1 MAAHKTDE
9 KKVQEP
15 EMAIQED
22 PGFTTDSTVHPTDSD
37 AEKGHTEKVSQDAT
51 EAERLNELEVNGP
64 QLYILMAAILLAAF
78 AMAMN
83 GTILGTALPAI
94 TAEFNTVDDVGC
106 CAMSPF
112 VGKLFKLFRMKLLFI
127 IMMSVF
133 LVGSLVGA
141 QADSSDVL
149 IISRMVAGIG
159 GSGIMN
165 GGQTIIAA
173 VVPIAKRS
181 AFNGIVLGTFA
192 LGQAVGPLI
201 GGALTEHAS
210 WRWCFYFNFPL
221 GGLVI
226 FAFVFL
232 IKLPIDSLCKEKL
245 TLAQKIWRIDLI
257 GFFIFCLAVT
267 LFLLG
272 LQWGGSKYEWS
283 NPRVVGTMVVGLVG
297 FGVLGMWLWWRG
309 EKALIPPRLLNDRIN
324 IMITIT
330 SFVQSGATVTSL
342 YWLPIWFQSIQR
354 ASPFDSGILILP
366 MILSQ
371 LIFSILCGVLV
382 QKTGY
387 YLPEV
392 IGGNIMVAIGAGLTS
407 TFTPDTTIGEQ
418 IGFQVL
424 LGAGR
429 GLVLQLLVTAMQ
441 ANVPRDDASVA
452 SAYCMFSQFLGSAIF
467 SSLAKTIFTSS
478 LPGTV
483 AKYASFLKDGSVLVN
498 MGATQ
503 LPDYFRGAQLDA
515 VMDAYNAA
523 IVNVY
528 YLQLAAAL
536 GAFCTGWGM
545 GWKNLKILRQERL
558 TDDNTPAET
567 LSGSSEVADD
577 NRSITA
583 SNNNN
588 RTTDNSIHNEEG
600 ITSADT
606 TSRNNAQAQGEGRS
620 S

>member
-1 MAAHKTDE
+1 MAAHNIDE

-15 EMAIQED
+15 EMTIQED

-37 AEKGHTEKVSQDAT
+37 AEKGHTEKVSQDAA
-51 EAERLNELEVNGP
+51 EAERLNELEVTGF
-64 QLYILMAAILLAAF
+64 QLYVLMAAILLAAF

-94 TAEFNTVDDVGC
+94 TTEFNTVDDVGC

-112 VGKLFKLFRMKLLFI
+112 VGTLFKLFRMKLLFI

-133 LVGSLVGA
+133 LIGSLVGA
-141 QADSSDVL
+141 QADSSDIL
-149 IISRMVAGIG
+149 IISRTVAGIG

-165 GGQTIIAA
+165 GGQTIIAS

-201 GGALTEHAS
+201 GGVLTEKAS

-226 FAFVFL
+226 FAFIFL

-245 TLAQKIWRIDLI
+245 TFAQKIRRIDLV
-257 GFFIFCLAVT
+257 GFFLFCLSVT

-283 NPRVVGTMVVGLVG
+283 NPRVISTMVIGLLG
-297 FGVLGMWLWWRG
+297 FGVLGAWLWWRG
-309 EKALIPPRLLNDRIN
+309 EKALIPPRLLGDRIN
-324 IMITIT
+324 VMITIT

-354 ASPFDSGILILP
+354 ASPFESGILILP

-371 LIFSILCGVLV
+371 LVFSILCGVLV

-407 TFTPDTTIGEQ
+407 TFTPDTTLGEQ
-418 IGFQVL
+418 IGFQIL

-441 ANVPRDDASVA
+441 ANVPRADASVA

-478 LPGTV
+478 LPATV
-483 AKYASFLKDGSVLVN
+483 AKYASFLKDSSVLVQ
-498 MGATQ
+498 MGATE

-515 VMDAYNAA
+515 VMDAYNGA
-523 IVNVY
+523 ILNVY

-545 GWKNLKILRQERL
+545 GWKNLKTLRQERL
-558 TDDNTPAET
+558 SDDDTPAEA
-567 LSGSSEVADD
+567 LNDSSEVTDD

-583 SNNNN
+583 G
-588 RTTDNSIHNEEG
+588 TTDNSIHNEEG
-600 ITSADT
+600 ITSADA